1 MQDVASNTTMHP
13 GEKPI
18 TLEPLQEHKITH
30 LLSLTTILRSTTTE
44 PEPLPSPKPLVD
56 LANVMVR
63 PHQAERKMAAR
74 QLGHPNMGALNAGFA
89 GAHAGLAN
97 HLRIPNPITLG
108 NQQLPFDY
116 YG

>member
-18 TLEPLQEHKITH
+18 TLGPLQEHKITH

-44 PEPLPSPKPLVD
+44 PEPLVD
-56 LANVMVR
+56 LVNVTVR

-74 QLGHPNMGALNAGFA
+74 QLGYPNMGALNAGFA

-97 HLRIPNPITLG
+97 HLRIPNPIALG